1 MSLDVAYSIEAQD
14 YLDPD
19 RAYDLYW
26 SGAITDK
33 KKFICPGSGCMAQVT
48 CANLDADIQDM
59 KVVPHF
65 KIYGD
70 HSKECEISNKIP
82 LNLHYED
89 GAPVKE
95 ERLSLDQSIVDVFE
109 LDRPESYYDEPREN
123 DSPKAHGINKPK
135 YAKKKR
141 ETNLRE
147 NGSIGTVY
155 SVRSVVSRYIRY
167 RKDGSIK
174 FRRINI
180 SGKDIYYSSI
190 FKCIWEQDLDDLPNF
205 PVIYY
210 GWAFINRLPSDH
222 GYQIKFKKKL
232 KQGYDELTTTAMIA
246 DSTIEKYRIKKLM
259 ATRLDK
265 IYQKELP
272 TAFVFIY
279 AQPEVNISRSDI
291 RYANFNVKNLD
302 MVDINY
308 DCPLP
313 KEYSK

>member
-1 MSLDVAYSIEAQD
+1 M
-14 YLDPD
+14 
-19 RAYDLYW
+19 
-26 SGAITDK
+26 
-33 KKFICPGSGCMAQVT
+33 
-48 CANLDADIQDM
+48 
-59 KVVPHF
+59 
-65 KIYGD
+65 
-70 HSKECEISNKIP
+70 
-82 LNLHYED
+82 
-89 GAPVKE
+89 
-95 ERLSLDQSIVDVFE
+95 
-109 LDRPESYYDEPREN
+109 
-123 DSPKAHGINKPK
+123 
-135 YAKKKR
+135 
-141 ETNLRE
+141 
-147 NGSIGTVY
+147 
-155 SVRSVVSRYIRY
+155 
-167 RKDGSIK
+167 
-174 FRRINI
+174 
-180 SGKDIYYSSI
+180 
-190 FKCIWEQDLDDLPNF
+190 
-205 PVIYY
+205 
-210 GWAFINRLPSDH
+210 PSDH